1 MEINLSTR
9 NTQTSSN
16 YSIPGAN
23 TPREYYGMVASSIYN
38 AAMSFFGWQQTP
50 SQQIPRVAVEE
61 PEEIRIS
68 NDASSASE
76 KTHSMKD
83 ESDLPMYL
91 FLTRVKMTP
100 MMDHPVEMRD
110 RNDYEL
116 YLRDMDLERL
126 GGNGY
131 STK

>member
-1 MEINLSTR
+1 
-9 NTQTSSN
+9 
-16 YSIPGAN
+16 
-23 TPREYYGMVASSIYN
+23 MVASSIYN
-38 AAMSFFGWQQTP
+38 TAMSFFGWQQTP

-68 NDASSASE
+68 DDESSASE
-76 KTHSMKD
+76 KAHSMKD